1 MMIFLLMAVLLFQ
14 AMAMLRVTQ
23 AVIEAWG
30 RYERARAWGDRED
43 SVERCLAVF
52 NHFFIIFSSFQG
64 LWLGFEAL
72 WVLFLHLARLQS
84 HSSSARQ
91 DSLESMFCD
100 SGYLERVACSSSPRG
115 GSRSSFWP

>member
-1 MMIFLLMAVLLFQ
+1 MIFLLMAVLLFQ

-64 LWLGFEAL
+64 LWLGFEAV
-72 WVLFLHLARLQS
+72 WVLFLHLARLQLHCFGGAAGFS
-84 HSSSARQ
+84 GVDVLRQRLSGARG
-91 DSLESMFCD
+91 L
-100 SGYLERVACSSSPRG
+100 L
-115 GSRSSFWP
+115 